1 MKELGYKLRSLSHSA
16 SAASTAEWPHLET
29 GEVGPQQEEATLE
42 GLTKIEVNKI
52 LTNFGLIYIQL
63 NYLPYLPSVLTT
75 LARLSLVWR
84 MCVRAR
90 LG

>member
-1 MKELGYKLRSLSHSA
+1 MRELGYKLRSLSHSA

-29 GEVGPQQEEATLE
+29 GEVGPQQEETLE
-42 GLTKIEVNKI
+42 GLTKIDVNKI
-52 LTNFGLIYIQL
+52 LLIYFGLIYIQL
-63 NYLPYLPSVLTT
+63 NYLPYLPLVLTT

-90 LG
+90 LC